1 MGTMYLLHES
11 ATGYTLFEGSGLDAI
26 GTSTDAVQ
34 QSVLDIARFGKVV
47 SLIAFQPFKS
57 AAEALE
63 QINSVSEGLATE
75 ELLQFL
81 QTNLPKVTCTFH
93 LASLAMQA
101 RPSSIKV
108 SS

>member
-1 MGTMYLLHES
+1 MLHES
-11 ATGYTLFEGSGLDAI
+11 ATGYTLFEAAGLDAI

-34 QSVLDIARFGKVV
+34 QSVLDIARFGKIV
-47 SLIAFQPFKS
+47 SLTAFQPFKS

-81 QTNLPKVTCTFH
+81 QMNLPKVNFGWKAH
-93 LASLAMQA
+93 
-101 RPSSIKV
+101 
-108 SS
+108 